1 MGQLIDS
8 KPVGELH
15 LRAAVLK
22 TRIHLRHANAVAQE
36 HHRLVAVKALA
47 FISTLKKLYLRLLF
61 RTTLLPDESMDH
73 PERKGNKECDKR
85 RRDGEVYSL

>member
-1 MGQLIDS
+1 VGQLSDS

-61 RTTLLPDESMDH
+61 RTTLLPDVSMDH
-73 PERKGNKECDKR
+73 PERKGDKECNKSGGN
-85 RRDGEVYSL
+85 GEVNSL